1 MEIFKLSKR
10 RLDFQPAPG
19 RQRLPFEMSA
29 ELSPNP
35 TCCVVVIMEICGIIV
50 SAELETPN
58 VIHGHVLKLRVIC
71 ARNFKMWHMC
81 RVL

>member
-10 RLDFQPAPG
+10 PLRFQPAP
-19 RQRLPFEMSA
+19 RRLPLEMNAA
-29 ELSPNP
+29 ELSHNP
-35 TCCVVVIMEICGIIV
+35 FCSVVVIMEICGIIM
-50 SAELETPN
+50 SAEPETPN